1 MKILYQNKVRTER
14 LFCRR
19 HICVPR
25 QNDSNRAS
33 TASLKERSEFEPQPP
48 KSPAVRRAKRI
59 RTQRSKSK
67 ANLSKRPK
75 GVNQNPGHAPANQRA
90 GFWRAQMARKP
101 DSTYFVRA
109 EGLERQLCRQ
119 NPAQRHPVWSLCTK
133 KRHPKGCLFEC
144 ISGRANYS
152 ADLTQENIWRI
163 LAPVVS
169 IS

>member
-1 MKILYQNKVRTER
+1 MRLQLQLSWPYLG
-14 LFCRR
+14 LFCSPSGL
-19 HICVPR
+19 H
-25 QNDSNRAS
+25 AF
-33 TASLKERSEFEPQPP
+33 ASLCPLRHVFRIQLINERATTP
-48 KSPAVRRAKRI
+48 
-59 RTQRSKSK
+59 RSKSK

-75 GVNQNPGHAPANQRA
+75 GVNQNPGHAPVNQRA

-119 NPAQRHPVWSLCTK
+119 NPTQRHPVWSLCTK

-144 ISGRANYS
+144 ISGRTNYS
-152 ADLTQENIWRI
+152 ADLTQENISRI